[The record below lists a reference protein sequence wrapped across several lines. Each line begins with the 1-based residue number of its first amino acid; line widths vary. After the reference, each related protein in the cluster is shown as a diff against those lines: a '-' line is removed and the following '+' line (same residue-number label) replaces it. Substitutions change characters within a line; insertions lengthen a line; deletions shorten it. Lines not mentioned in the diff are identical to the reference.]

1 MQEIVQTGRT
11 VDEAVALALA
21 ALDADPS
28 EVAVAILNKGRQG
41 FLGIG
46 GEMAEV
52 RVTRH
57 TAAPTTT
64 PDADANA
71 PATDADAG
79 DSDADADGD
88 SIGYGGAAAAGAGDT
103 AGYAAA
109 AADSPGDSDADT
121 DAAPS
126 PAPTRTPTAATP
138 AEAALHS
145 VERILQLAG
154 ADVDVALRSDYDEA
168 AGGPVIDIAG
178 PDSGLLIGRRGN
190 TLQSLQFIVQ
200 SIIRQQFQEEVRVS
214 LDVEQ
219 YRQRREDSLREMADR
234 VANRV
239 AQTGRGITLEP
250 MTPSD
255 RRVIH
260 VYLSDRDDIRTESI
274 GYGEGRKVQI
284 IPDRG

>member
-1 MQEIVQTGRT
+1 MQEIVQAART

-28 EVAVAILNKGRQG
+28 EVEVAILNRGRQG

-52 RVTRH
+52 RVTRRDA
-57 TAAPTTT
+57 TPSDAP
-64 PDADANA
+64 PDADAA
-71 PATDADAG
+71 ADDAGAAADAG
-79 DSDADADGD
+79 TGVSDGADAADYD
-88 SIGYGGAAAAGAGDT
+88 EDDDDVGAA
-103 AGYAAA
+103 
-109 AADSPGDSDADT
+109 
-121 DAAPS
+121 
-126 PAPTRTPTAATP
+126 PAPAPRTPTADTP
-138 AEAALHS
+138 AQAALQS
-145 VERILQLAG
+145 VERILQLVG
-154 ADVDVALRSDYDEA
+154 ADVDVALRSDFDEA
-168 AGGPVIDIAG
+168 AGGPVVDIAG

-200 SIIRQQFQEEVRVS
+200 SIIRQQFEQDVRIS

-260 VYLSDRDDIRTESI
+260 VYLTEREGIRTESV

>member
-1 MQEIVQTGRT
+1 
-11 VDEAVALALA
+11 
-21 ALDADPS
+21 
-28 EVAVAILNKGRQG
+28 
-41 FLGIG
+41 
-46 GEMAEV
+46 MAEV
-52 RVTRH
+52 RVTRR
-57 TAAPTTT
+57 
-64 PDADANA
+64 
-71 PATDADAG
+71 DAG
-79 DSDADADGD
+79 VSAQPVAADTLDAADSHAADSDADSDGSALPADAPARAA
-88 SIGYGGAAAAGAGDT
+88 SAPTTPTASTPAAAAVQ
-103 AGYAAA
+103 
-109 AADSPGDSDADT
+109 
-121 DAAPS
+121 
-126 PAPTRTPTAATP
+126 
-138 AEAALHS
+138 S
-145 VERILQLAG
+145 VERILQYVG
-154 ADVDVALRSDYDEA
+154 ADVDVALRSDFDDA

-200 SIIRQQFQEEVRVS
+200 SIVRQQFEEEVRVS

-250 MTPSD
+250 MTPYD

-260 VYLSDRDDIRTESI
+260 MYLGEREGIRTESV